1 MPYCVDPLYEFDSG
15 TDLEKE
21 TGASRLNPTIKD
33 VAQRAGVS
41 VGTVSRV
48 LAKNKTVSEDIRTR
62 VEATIEAIGYRPNI
76 LGRSLRLNKTDIIG
90 LVVPDITNPFFAEL
104 AKHVEMLAS
113 AEGYSV
119 LLANTHDDPK
129 AEKQQIETLLGR
141 LPAGLIL
148 VPVSNSL
155 FDGMV
160 TGTRTV
166 TVDRPLSGHALVA
179 VDNRRG
185 GYLAADHLL
194 SLGHRRLGYISGP
207 SSTDVSAERRDGFL
221 ARLDAFRETHP
232 GEYVAP
238 QLVEGHFDY
247 RSGEELGKRLLSQ
260 PLVSRPTAIATA
272 SDQQAIGLLR
282 AAGDMGVRVPSDL
295 SIVGFDDIPLA
306 SLVLPRLTTIR
317 QPIDEIARLAL
328 EGVLGSHALQE
339 EYKLQ
344 PVLIERGSCTKPAD
358 L

>member
-1 MPYCVDPLYEFDSG
+1 M
-15 TDLEKE
+15 
-21 TGASRLNPTIKD
+21 NPTIKD

-48 LAKNKTVSEDIRTR
+48 LAKNKTVNEDIRLK

-76 LGRSLRLNKTDIIG
+76 LGRSLRLAKTDIIG

-113 AEGYSV
+113 AEGHSV
-119 LLANTHDDPK
+119 LLANTHDDPE

-155 FDGMV
+155 VDTLV
-160 TGTRTV
+160 TRTRTV

-179 VDNRRG
+179 VDNRHG

-207 SSTDVSAERRDGFL
+207 STTEVSGERREGFL
-221 ARLDAFRETHP
+221 SRLAAFSETHS
-232 GEYVAP
+232 GEHVAP
-238 QLVEGHFDY
+238 QVLEGHFDY
-247 RSGEELGKRLLSQ
+247 RSGEELGKKMLMQ
-260 PLVSRPTAIATA
+260 PAGTRPTAIATA

-282 AAGDMGVRVPSDL
+282 AAGDMGLRVPHDL

-306 SLVLPRLTTIR
+306 SLVQPRLTTIR
-317 QPIDEIARLAL
+317 QPIDEMARLAL
-328 EGVLGSHALQE
+328 KGVLGSHRLEE

-344 PVLIERGSCTKPAD
+344 PVLIERGSCAHPANA
-358 L
+358 

>member
-1 MPYCVDPLYEFDSG
+1 M
-15 TDLEKE
+15 
-21 TGASRLNPTIKD
+21 NPTIKD

-48 LAKNKTVSEDIRTR
+48 LAKNKTVSEDIRKK

-76 LGRSLRLNKTDIIG
+76 LGRSLRLAKTDIIG

-119 LLANTHDDPK
+119 LLANTHDDPE
-129 AEKQQIETLLGR
+129 AERQQIETLLGR

-155 FDGMV
+155 VDGLV
-160 TGTRTV
+160 AGTRTV

-179 VDNRRG
+179 VDNRQG

-194 SLGHRRLGYISGP
+194 ALGHRRLGYISGP
-207 SSTDVSAERRDGFL
+207 SSTEVSGERRDGFKQ
-221 ARLDAFRETHP
+221 RLEEFRTTHP

-238 QLVEGHFDY
+238 QVVEGHFDY
-247 RSGEELGKRLLSQ
+247 RSGEELGKQMLTQ
-260 PLVSRPTAIATA
+260 AAATRPTAIATA

-282 AAGDMGVRVPSDL
+282 AAGDMGVRVPTDL

-328 EGVLGSHALQE
+328 DGVLGSHALLE

-344 PVLIERGSCTKPAD
+344 PVLIRRGSCAAPGTP
-358 L
+358 

>member
-1 MPYCVDPLYEFDSG
+1 M
-15 TDLEKE
+15 
-21 TGASRLNPTIKD
+21 NPTIKD

-48 LAKNKTVSEDIRTR
+48 LAKNKTVNEDIRAK

-76 LGRSLRLNKTDIIG
+76 LGRSLRLAKTDIIG

-119 LLANTHDDPK
+119 LLANTHDDPE

-155 FDGMV
+155 VDGLIS
-160 TGTRTV
+160 GTRTV

-179 VDNRRG
+179 VDNRQG

-194 SLGHRRLGYISGP
+194 ALGHRRLGYISGP
-207 SSTDVSAERRDGFL
+207 GSTEVSAERREGFL
-221 ARLDAFRETHP
+221 RRVEEFRAVHP
-232 GEYVAP
+232 EQRAAP
-238 QLVEGHFDY
+238 QIIEGHFDY
-247 RSGEELGKRLLSQ
+247 RSGEELGKALLTQ
-260 PLVSRPTAIATA
+260 PASTRPTAIATA

-282 AAGDMGVRVPSDL
+282 AAGDMGLRVPTDL

-328 EGVLGSHALQE
+328 EGVLGSHVLQE

-344 PVLIERGSCTKPAD
+344 PVLIERGSCAPPLAP
-358 L
+358 

>member
-1 MPYCVDPLYEFDSG
+1 M
-15 TDLEKE
+15 
-21 TGASRLNPTIKD
+21 NPTIKD

-48 LAKNKTVSEDIRTR
+48 LAKNKTVSEDIRAK
-62 VEATIEAIGYRPNI
+62 VEATIDAIGYRPNI
-76 LGRSLRLNKTDIIG
+76 LGRSLRLAKTDIIG

-104 AKHVEMLAS
+104 AKQVEMLAS

-119 LLANTHDDPK
+119 LLANTHDDPD

-155 FDGMV
+155 ADGLASR
-160 TGTRTV
+160 TRTV
-166 TVDRPLSGHALVA
+166 TVDRPLSGHALVS
-179 VDNRRG
+179 VDNRQG

-207 SSTDVSAERRDGFL
+207 GTTEVSGERRGGFVQ
-221 ARLDAFRETHP
+221 RLEEFRKSHP
-232 GEYVAP
+232 GDYVPP
-238 QLVEGHFDY
+238 QIVEGHFDY
-247 RSGEELGKRLLSQ
+247 RSGEELGKQLLTQ
-260 PLVSRPTAIATA
+260 HVASRPTAIATA

-282 AAGDMGVRVPSDL
+282 AADDMGLRVPNDL

-328 EGVLGSHALQE
+328 EGCSAAM
-339 EYKLQ
+339 
-344 PVLIERGSCTKPAD
+344 RCRRNTSCSQC
-358 L
+358 